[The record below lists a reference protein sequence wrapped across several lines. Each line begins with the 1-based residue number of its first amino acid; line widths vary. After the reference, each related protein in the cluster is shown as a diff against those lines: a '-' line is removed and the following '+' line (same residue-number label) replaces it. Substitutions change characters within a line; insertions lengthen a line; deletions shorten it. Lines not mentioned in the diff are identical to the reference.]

1 MRAVSLRPTVADL
14 DALRAKFP
22 GFKIISQP
30 SPACNCKDGVR
41 RTRTGREV
49 LCICVCLSA
58 PEPGEEDYRPA
69 VGMVLSDV
77 AREELAKLRRETGRG

>member
-1 MRAVSLRPTVADL
+1 MADL

-22 GFKIISQP
+22 GVKIISQP
-30 SPACNCKDGVR
+30 SPACNCDEGVR
-41 RTRTGREV
+41 RTGTGREV

-69 VGMVLSDV
+69 VGKVLSDV
-77 AREELAKLRRETGRG
+77 AREELAKLRKKADRG

>member
-1 MRAVSLRPTVADL
+1 VADL

-30 SPACNCKDGVR
+30 SPSCNCNGGIR
-41 RTRTGREV
+41 RTGLGREV

-58 PEPGEEDYRPA
+58 PEPGENDYRVE
-69 VGMVLSDV
+69 VGKVLRDV
-77 AREELAKLRRETGRG
+77 AREELAKMRQKADRG